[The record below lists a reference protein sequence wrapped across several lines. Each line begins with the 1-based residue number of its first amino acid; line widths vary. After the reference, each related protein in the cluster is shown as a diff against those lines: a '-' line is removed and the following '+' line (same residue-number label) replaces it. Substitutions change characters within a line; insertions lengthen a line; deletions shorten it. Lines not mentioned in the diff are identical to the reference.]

1 MVNSIN
7 SILSVRYY
15 YSTDFFPPIL
25 NRFGQRHALES
36 AKRSSPEKLV
46 WLIIK
51 RKSCLYESLLE
62 AIDSQDCLQE
72 IKPSYELSAVINPN
86 HIIIFCQFKR

>member
-7 SILSVRYY
+7 SILSV
-15 YSTDFFPPIL
+15 L

-36 AKRSSPEKLV
+36 VKRSSPEKLV

-72 IKPSYELSAVINPN
+72 IVYFIKMKFLFNLCYELSAVINPN

>member
-15 YSTDFFPPIL
+15 YSTDFFPPICL
-25 NRFGQRHALES
+25 TDPNSHIN
-36 AKRSSPEKLV
+36 AKFKFISFWTENPASMNHYLKQS
-46 WLIIK
+46 IHKIAC
-51 RKSCLYESLLE
+51 KSIY
-62 AIDSQDCLQE
+62 Q
-72 IKPSYELSAVINPN
+72 KPSYELSAVINPN